1 MPGNGERQLH
11 HGSHRNLLDSA
22 AGTPLTPEKID
33 AIFVPTFRSPAYLT
47 KAARLSV
54 ALACPLV
61 TLHSGKWT
69 SAAEA
74 VRRLPPDV
82 DLIAIDVPDRALLR
96 LPAWA
101 TSDLLDGTVFA
112 RKTDL
117 STKRNLAL
125 VLSRLVGW
133 DRILFLDD
141 DITQLDPA
149 DMRRASGLLS
159 EKNAVGLH
167 VTGFPDHSVVCHAY
181 RQAGGEQEAFIGG
194 GAMAVA
200 VGRSS
205 AFFPDI
211 YNDDWFFL
219 LDENG
224 GLQPIAV
231 TGTVRQSPYDP
242 FRNEDRARAEE
253 LGDVLAEGIF
263 WLLDQGRSLAEAD
276 EEYWAGFL
284 VKRRQFIG
292 WVLEMVKQDRDLHPE
307 DRQRRITAL
316 SHGSMFRLK
325 AIKPDLCAGY
335 LRAWAEDR
343 KRWEF
348 HLDQLPAGL
357 SPATAI
363 GWLPADGQSP
373 LSYRLRRAPRVRNR
387 PPLLRDPAVPPVPA
401 TLPVPAA
408 LPAPTDLPAPA
419 ALDPAVAL
427 VEAAP
432 GVLAAAGAGG

>member
-1 MPGNGERQLH
+1 MPGNGDTQVH
-11 HGSHRNLLDSA
+11 HGSHRDLLGSA
-22 AGTPLTPEKID
+22 AGTSLAPQAID
-33 AIFVPTFRSPAYLT
+33 AIVVPTFRPPAYLT

-54 ALACPLV
+54 ALGCPLV
-61 TLHSGKWT
+61 TLHNGKWT
-69 SAAEA
+69 SAAVVA
-74 VRRLPPDV
+74 RRLPPDV

-112 RKTDL
+112 RRTDL

-125 VLSRLVGW
+125 MLSRLIGW

-181 RQAGGEQEAFIGG
+181 RMAGGEQEPFIGG

-200 VGRSS
+200 AGRSN

-219 LDENG
+219 LGEDG
-224 GLQPIAV
+224 RLQPAAV
-231 TGTVRQSPYDP
+231 TGKVRQFPYDP

-263 WLLDQGRSLAEAD
+263 WLLDQGRTLAGAD
-276 EEYWAGFL
+276 EEYWASYIA
-284 VKRRQFIG
+284 KRRQFIER
-292 WVLEMVKQDRDLHPE
+292 VLEMVKRDRDLHPE

-316 SHGSMFRLK
+316 SHGSLYRLD
-325 AIKPDLCAGY
+325 AIKPELCAAY
-335 LRAWAEDR
+335 LRAWAQDR
-343 KRWEF
+343 KRWGD

-357 SPATAI
+357 SPARAI
-363 GWLPADGQSP
+363 RMLSADAMP
-373 LSYRLRRAPRVRNR
+373 RLSHRLRRAAGPRYLPS
-387 PPLLRDPAVPPVPA
+387 PPPGPAVRPVPA
-401 TLPVPAA
+401 PL
-408 LPAPTDLPAPA
+408 APSVAPA
-419 ALDPAVAL
+419 
-427 VEAAP
+427 EAAP
-432 GVLAAAGAGG
+432 GALAAAGAAG

>member
-1 MPGNGERQLH
+1 MPGNGEAQVH
-11 HGSHRNLLDSA
+11 HGSHRGLLDSA
-22 AGTPLTPEKID
+22 AGTSLAPQAID
-33 AIFVPTFRSPAYLT
+33 AIFVPTFRRPAYLT

-54 ALACPLV
+54 ALGCPLV
-61 TLHSGKWT
+61 TLHSGRWT

-96 LPAWA
+96 LPGWA
-101 TSDLLDGTVFA
+101 TSGLLDGTVFA
-112 RKTDL
+112 RRTDL

-125 VLSRLVGW
+125 MLSRLVGW

-200 VGRSS
+200 AGRSN

-219 LDENG
+219 LGEDG
-224 GLQPIAV
+224 GLQPAGV
-231 TGTVRQSPYDP
+231 TGKVRQFPYDP

-263 WLLDQGRSLAEAD
+263 WLLDQGRSLTGAD
-276 EEYWAGFL
+276 EEYWASYIA
-284 VKRRQFIG
+284 KRRQFILR
-292 WVLEMVKQDRDLHPE
+292 VLEMVKNDRDLHPE

-316 SHGSMFRLK
+316 SHGSLFRLD
-325 AIKPDLCAGY
+325 AIKPDLCAAY
-335 LRAWAEDR
+335 LRAWTEDR
-343 KRWEF
+343 KRWEY
-348 HLDQLPAGL
+348 HLEQLPAGL
-357 SPATAI
+357 GPAAAI
-363 GWLPADGQSP
+363 RMLPADGSP
-373 LSYRLRRAPRVRNR
+373 ALSHRLRRAPKVRYL
-387 PPLLRDPAVPPVPA
+387 PPLPRDPAV
-401 TLPVPAA
+401 LAA
-408 LPAPTDLPAPA
+408 SSLRPAPA
-419 ALDPAVAL
+419 GSRTL
-427 VEAAP
+427 EAAS
-432 GVLAAAGAGG
+432 AGG

>member
-1 MPGNGERQLH
+1 
-11 HGSHRNLLDSA
+11 
-22 AGTPLTPEKID
+22 
-33 AIFVPTFRSPAYLT
+33 VPTFRRPAYLT

-54 ALACPLV
+54 ALGCPLV

-101 TSDLLDGTVFA
+101 TSELLDGTVFA
-112 RKTDL
+112 RRTDL

-125 VLSRLVGW
+125 MLSRLMGW

-141 DITQLDPA
+141 DITQLNPD
-149 DMRRASGLLS
+149 DMFRASGLLS

-181 RQAGGEQEAFIGG
+181 RLAGGEQEPFIGG

-200 VGRSS
+200 AGRSN

-219 LDENG
+219 LDEDG
-224 GLQPIAV
+224 GLQPV
-231 TGTVRQSPYDP
+231 TVAGKVRQFPYDP

-263 WLLDQGRSLAEAD
+263 WLLDQGRTLAGAD
-276 EEYWAGFL
+276 EDYWASYIA
-284 VKRRQFIG
+284 KRRQFIG
-292 WVLEMVKQDRDLHPE
+292 RVLEMVKKDRDLHPQ

-316 SHGSMFRLK
+316 SHGSLYRLD
-325 AIKPDLCAGY
+325 AIKPELCAAY
-335 LRAWAEDR
+335 LRAWAGDR
-343 KRWEF
+343 KRWGY
-348 HLDQLPAGL
+348 HLEQLSAGL
-357 SPATAI
+357 SPAEAI
-363 GWLPADGQSP
+363 SLLPADGMPP
-373 LSYRLRRAPRVRNR
+373 LSHRLRRAPKVRFR
-387 PPLLRDPAVPPVPA
+387 PPLPRDPALRPTV
-401 TLPVPAA
+401 AA
-408 LPAPTDLPAPA
+408 VSAPTVLA
-419 ALDPAVAL
+419 PAVAPAGL
-427 VEAAP
+427 RSGALEA
-432 GVLAAAGAGG
+432 VGAGG

>member
-1 MPGNGERQLH
+1 MTPGNDEPEVH
-11 HGSHRNLLDSA
+11 HGSHRDLLDQTSGNSPA
-22 AGTPLTPEKID
+22 PQAID
-33 AIFVPTFRSPAYLT
+33 AIFVPTFRRPAYLA

-54 ALACPLV
+54 ALGCPLV

-69 SAAEA
+69 NAALA

-112 RKTDL
+112 RRTDL
-117 STKRNLAL
+117 SAKRNLAL
-125 VLSRLVGW
+125 MLSRLVGW

-141 DITQLDPA
+141 DITQLNPD

-181 RQAGGEQEAFIGG
+181 RLAGGEQEPFIGG

-200 VGRSS
+200 VSRSNT
-205 AFFPDI
+205 FFPDI

-219 LDENG
+219 LDEDG
-224 GLQPIAV
+224 GLQPVTV
-231 TGTVRQSPYDP
+231 TGRVRQFPYDP

-253 LGDVLAEGIF
+253 LGDVLAEGVF
-263 WLLDQGRSLAEAD
+263 WLLDQGRTLAGAD
-276 EEYWAGFL
+276 EEYWASYIA
-284 VKRRQFIG
+284 KRRQFVG
-292 WVLEMVKQDRDLHPE
+292 QVLEMVKKDRNLHPE

-316 SHGSMFRLK
+316 SHGSMYRLD
-325 AIKPDLCAGY
+325 AIKPDLCAAY

-343 KRWEF
+343 KRWEY
-348 HLDQLPAGL
+348 HLEQLPAGL
-357 SPATAI
+357 SPAEAI
-363 GWLPADGQSP
+363 RLLSADGTP
-373 LSYRLRRAPRVRNR
+373 RLSHRLRRAPKVGYL
-387 PPLLRDPAVPPVPA
+387 PPLPRDPAA
-401 TLPVPAA
+401 LPVPAA
-408 LPAPTDLPAPA
+408 VPVVAERPESAALVPA
-419 ALDPAVAL
+419 AMPV
-427 VEAAP
+427 
-432 GVLAAAGAGG
+432 G

>member
-1 MPGNGERQLH
+1 MPGNGETQVH
-11 HGSHRNLLDSA
+11 HGSHRDLLDPA
-22 AGTPLTPEKID
+22 AGTSLAPQAID
-33 AIFVPTFRSPAYLT
+33 AIFVPTFRRPAYLT

-54 ALACPLV
+54 ALGCPLV
-61 TLHSGKWT
+61 TLHSGRWT
-69 SAAEA
+69 NAAEA

-96 LPAWA
+96 LPGWA
-101 TSDLLDGTVFA
+101 TSDLLDGTMFA
-112 RKTDL
+112 NRTDL

-125 VLSRLVGW
+125 MLSRLIGW

-141 DITQLDPA
+141 DITQLDPD

-159 EKNAVGLH
+159 EKYAVGLQ

-181 RQAGGEQEAFIGG
+181 RLAGGEQEPFIGG

-200 VGRSS
+200 VGRSN

-219 LDENG
+219 LNEDG
-224 GLQPIAV
+224 GLQPVAV
-231 TGTVRQSPYDP
+231 TGMVRQFPYDP

-263 WLLDQGRSLAEAD
+263 WLLDQGRTLAGAD
-276 EEYWAGFL
+276 EDYWTRFL
-284 VKRRQFIG
+284 AKRRQFIG
-292 WVLEMVKQDRDLHPE
+292 RVLEMVKKDRDLHPE

-316 SHGSMFRLK
+316 NHGSLYRLN
-325 AIKPDLCAGY
+325 AIKPDLCAAY

-343 KRWEF
+343 KRWEY

-357 SPATAI
+357 SPAAAI
-363 GWLPADGQSP
+363 RLLPADGVPP
-373 LSYRLRRAPRVRNR
+373 LSYRLRRAPKVGYLR
-387 PPLLRDPAVPPVPA
+387 PAPRDTAV
-401 TLPVPAA
+401 
-408 LPAPTDLPAPA
+408 LPAPAGLPAPA
-419 ALDPAVAL
+419 ALASTTAPAGLGLGAL
-427 VEAAP
+427 EA
-432 GVLAAAGAGG
+432 VGAGG

>member
-1 MPGNGERQLH
+1 MPGNGETQVH
-11 HGSHRNLLDSA
+11 HGSHRELLDSA
-22 AGTPLTPEKID
+22 AGTSLAPQGID
-33 AIFVPTFRSPAYLT
+33 AVFVPTFRRPAYLT

-54 ALACPLV
+54 ALGCPLV

-69 SAAEA
+69 NAAEA

-96 LPAWA
+96 LPGWA

-112 RKTDL
+112 RRTDL
-117 STKRNLAL
+117 STKRNMAL
-125 VLSRLVGW
+125 MLSRLIGW

-181 RQAGGEQEAFIGG
+181 RLAGGEQEPFIGG

-200 VGRSS
+200 AGRSN

-219 LDENG
+219 LDDDG
-224 GLQPIAV
+224 GLQPVAV
-231 TGTVRQSPYDP
+231 TGKVRQFPYDP

-253 LGDVLAEGIF
+253 LGDVLAEGLYF
-263 WLLDQGRSLAEAD
+263 LLDQGRSLAEAD
-276 EEYWAGFL
+276 EEYWTSCIA
-284 VKRRQFIG
+284 KRRQFIG
-292 WVLEMVKQDRDLHPE
+292 QVLDMVKKDRDLMPE

-316 SHGSMFRLK
+316 SHGSMFRLN
-325 AIKPDLCAGY
+325 AIGPDLCAAY

-343 KRWEF
+343 KRWEY
-348 HLDQLPAGL
+348 HLEQLPAGL
-357 SPATAI
+357 SPAAAI
-363 GWLPADGQSP
+363 RLLPADGMP
-373 LSYRLRRAPRVRNR
+373 MLSHRLRRAPKPRCR
-387 PPLLRDPAVPPVPA
+387 PPLPRDPAVLA
-401 TLPVPAA
+401 
-408 LPAPTDLPAPA
+408 
-419 ALDPAVAL
+419 PAVAPAGL
-427 VEAAP
+427 RSGALEA
-432 GVLAAAGAGG
+432 VGAGR